1 MKRSSVVGTNG
12 SSALDDIRTS
22 YGTFIARLLDP
33 VVGRIEAR
41 IADWV
46 QIPPSHQEDMQV
58 RRRRGRGLQGA
69 DSPLISG
76 EYAGRVGGRKEGG
89 RGREASP
96 GSWCQ
101 SPRAFSVLHDRLYY
115 YAYFDLK
122 NWLVFLH

>member
-58 RRRRGRGLQGA
+58 
-69 DSPLISG
+69 
-76 EYAGRVGGRKEGG
+76 GGEGG
-89 RGREASP
+89 RTGKGGREALK
-96 GSWCQ
+96 
-101 SPRAFSVLHDRLYY
+101 VLVSGPSHPNAR
-115 YAYFDLK
+115 
-122 NWLVFLH
+122 FLTSHTIIINLHTS

>member
-1 MKRSSVVGTNG
+1 MLSGSERHTHLVSPHCSYSSRPSHTPQVKRSSVVGTNG

-58 RRRRGRGLQGA
+58 G
-69 DSPLISG
+69 G
-76 EYAGRVGGRKEGG
+76 EAGGGGGKGGEGSFIVWAFPSQCRV
-89 RGREASP
+89 P
-96 GSWCQ
+96 DL
-101 SPRAFSVLHDRLYY
+101 PHHLHTS
-115 YAYFDLK
+115 
-122 NWLVFLH
+122 